1 MSRLKSL
8 SQRSQLSISE
18 ASRLLGV
25 SETTLRQW
33 TDEGKIR
40 AFITPGG
47 HRRYS
52 RVELQQFMGSQKRV
66 HTVKDLVTELEHAA
80 PLHREIAHTLFS
92 STSWYKELDIES
104 QQHLAAA
111 GRRLLNLV
119 IKYITEPPKRDETVE
134 LVREVGCD
142 FGETLAK
149 LGLSLTDSIEAFI
162 NHRDPV
168 VNAATH
174 LMKGREALNERAIE
188 AIPLVSHIM
197 DEVLVSLITAYE
209 KNPNTLRHSNNRG
222 TDL

>member
-1 MSRLKSL
+1 MSRLKPL

-66 HTVKDLVTELEHAA
+66 HTVKDLVNELEHAA

-119 IKYITEPPKRDETVE
+119 IKYITEPHKRDETVE
-134 LVREVGCD
+134 LVREVGRD

-162 NHRDPV
+162 KHRDPV

-197 DEVLVSLITAYE
+197 DEVLVSLVTAYE
-209 KNPNTLRHSNNRG
+209 KNRNTLRHSNNRG
-222 TDL
+222 NDL

>member
-1 MSRLKSL
+1 MPRLKSL
-8 SQRSQLSISE
+8 SPRPQLSISE

-33 TDEGKIR
+33 TDEGKIK

-47 HRRYS
+47 HRRFS

-92 STSWYKELDIES
+92 STPWYNELDSES

-111 GRRLLNLV
+111 GKRLLNLV
-119 IKYITEPPKRDETVE
+119 IKYITEPPKREETFE
-134 LVREVGCD
+134 LVRGVGRD

-149 LGLSLTDSIEAFI
+149 IGLSLTDSIEAFI
-162 NHRDPV
+162 QHRDPV
-168 VNAATH
+168 VNAATR
-174 LMKGREALNERAIE
+174 LLKGREALNERAIE
-188 AIPLVSHIM
+188 AIPLVSHVM
-197 DEVLVSLITAYE
+197 DEALVSLITAYE
-209 KNPNTLRHSNNRG
+209 NNRNTLPHSNNRSNV
-222 TDL
+222 L

>member
-1 MSRLKSL
+1 MPRLKSL
-8 SQRSQLSISE
+8 NQRPQLSISE

-33 TDEGKIR
+33 TDEGKIK

-92 STSWYKELDIES
+92 STSWYNELDSES

-119 IKYITEPPKRDETVE
+119 IKYITEPPKREETFE
-134 LVREVGCD
+134 LVRDVGRD

-149 LGLSLTDSIEAFI
+149 IGLSLTESIEAFI
-162 NHRDPV
+162 QHRDPV
-168 VNAATH
+168 VNAATR
-174 LMKGREALNERAIE
+174 LLKGREALNERAIE
-188 AIPLVSHIM
+188 AIPLVSHVM
-197 DEVLVSLITAYE
+197 DEALVSLITAYE
-209 KNPNTLRHSNNRG
+209 KNRNTLPHSNNRG
-222 TDL
+222 NVL

>member
-1 MSRLKSL
+1 MPRLKSL
-8 SQRSQLSISE
+8 SPRPQLSISE

-33 TDEGKIR
+33 TDEGKIK

-92 STSWYKELDIES
+92 STSWYNELDSES

-119 IKYITEPPKRDETVE
+119 IKYITEPPKREETFE
-134 LVREVGCD
+134 LVRGAGRD
-142 FGETLAK
+142 FGETLSK
-149 LGLSLTDSIEAFI
+149 IGLSLTESIEAFI
-162 NHRDPV
+162 QHRDPV
-168 VNAATH
+168 VNAATR
-174 LMKGREALNERAIE
+174 LLKGREALNERAIE
-188 AIPLVSHIM
+188 AIPLVSHVM
-197 DEVLVSLITAYE
+197 DEALVSLITAYE
-209 KNPNTLRHSNNRG
+209 NNRNTLPHSNNRG
-222 TDL
+222 NVL